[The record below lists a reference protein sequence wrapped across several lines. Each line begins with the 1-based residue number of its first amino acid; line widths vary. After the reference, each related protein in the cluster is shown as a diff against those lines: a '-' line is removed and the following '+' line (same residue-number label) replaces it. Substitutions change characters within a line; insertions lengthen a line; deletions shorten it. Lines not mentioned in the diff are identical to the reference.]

1 MIIVD
6 RIESQRAV
14 LVMDGE
20 TVDVP
25 RSVLPDG
32 VSEGAVLAFEARPG
46 DEAAARA
53 QAAERLA
60 RLQQRDDLP
69 EEIDL

>member
-20 TVDVP
+20 TVEVP

-32 VSEGAVLAFEARPG
+32 VAEGAVLAFTSSPG
-46 DEAAARA
+46 DEAEARA
-53 QAAERLA
+53 QAADRLA

>member
-1 MIIVD
+1 MITVD

-32 VSEGAVLAFEARPG
+32 VAEGAVLAFVARPG

-60 RLQQRDDLP
+60 RLQKRDGMP